1 MDLSGQV
8 KQLEQ
13 QLITANL
20 EIANVRSQL
29 QIEEQLVTKL
39 KKEKEFV
46 TQSETFGGIRA
57 NPGENDAYGEYVGDA
72 QAEGTSKRKGTA
84 FLKMFRFDKARTSSQ
99 KELHDQQSNE
109 PRLATDQSIDYA
121 RYLVEIQEG
130 KQNIIVGTSR
140 RQSNVLSTRQ
150 TPKQGV
156 MLKNVEK

>member
-29 QIEEQLVTKL
+29 QIEEQLVVKL

-57 NPGENDAYGEYVGDA
+57 NPTQGENDPYGEYIGDV
-72 QAEGTSKRKGTA
+72 QAEGNTKKKGTA
-84 FLKMFRFDKARTSSQ
+84 FLKMFRFDKARTSNMNSQ
-99 KELHDQQSNE
+99 KDLNEQQSNE

-130 KQNIIVGTSR
+130 K
-140 RQSNVLSTRQ
+140 
-150 TPKQGV
+150 
-156 MLKNVEK
+156 

>member
-1 MDLSGQV
+1 M

-72 QAEGTSKRKGTA
+72 
-84 FLKMFRFDKARTSSQ
+84 
-99 KELHDQQSNE
+99 
-109 PRLATDQSIDYA
+109 
-121 RYLVEIQEG
+121 
-130 KQNIIVGTSR
+130 
-140 RQSNVLSTRQ
+140 
-150 TPKQGV
+150 
-156 MLKNVEK
+156 